1 MRTRLTGISLSFLL
15 LMLGTQAI
23 AQTLSCGA
31 TVVGSVTLQANLNC
45 PTGHGLAVGS
55 GATLNCAGKTITGG
69 EQPGQY
75 GIYVREVSNATVQ
88 NCTVE
93 SFEVGIRL
101 RGATNAT
108 VRDSTT
114 QLNTRYGLEITLNS
128 TGALILSNSVLDNGD
143 EGIHVSGPP
152 DRDALHQIEANLVD
166 GNGLEGIYL
175 LDSDA
180 NTIAENLVRDHG
192 TAGLYIKGS
201 HQNTITGNTLT
212 NDPIQ
217 LVNGSQGNT
226 FRGNTIYGQR
236 MKFDG
241 APNNTVDTMS
251 VQGQSG
257 QPSVAYEFTNAAS
270 GNTIIGSEALNPVDY
285 HIRAANQSKNIVF
298 TRFSAVPTLKCS
310 VDGTSS
316 VKVTDPNGNPLKCGR

>member
-23 AQTLSCGA
+23 AQSLRCGA
-31 TVVGSVTLQANLNC
+31 TVVGSVTLQADLNC
-45 PTGHGLAVGS
+45 PTGHGLVVGQ
-55 GATLNCAGKTITGG
+55 GATLDCARHSLTGG

-75 GIYVREVSNATVQ
+75 GIYVREVSNATVK
-88 NCTVE
+88 NCTVQH
-93 SFEVGIRL
+93 FEIGIRL

-108 VRDSTT
+108 VQDSIT
-114 QLNTRYGLEITLNS
+114 QFNTRYGFELTSGS
-128 TGALILSNSVLDNGD
+128 TGALILSNSVLENGD

-152 DRDALHQIEANLVD
+152 DRDARHQIEANLVD
-166 GNGLEGIYL
+166 GNALEGIYL

-180 NTIAENLVRDHG
+180 STIAQNIVRDHG

-201 HQNTITGNTLT
+201 HGNTIVGNTLT
-212 NDPIQ
+212 NDPVQ
-217 LVNGSQGNT
+217 LVNGSQGNIL
-226 FRGNTIYGQR
+226 RGNTIYGQR

-270 GNTIIGSEALNPVDY
+270 GNTIIGSEALTPGDY

-316 VKVTDPNGNPLKCGR
+316 VKVTDPNGKPLTCGR